1 VSCLDKMNIG
11 MADSEGDDDVSSS
24 PESPETIHT
33 GDGPPSSGGLDGLR
47 LRPLPLLARRSF
59 SGGDPLVR
67 PQRQADQITT
77 ASEREDS
84 DSDEFSYVDSTDDQS
99 EESNSAALSRDE
111 LAEEVSEY
119 LKHSMLE
126 AVYGDSLSGSR
137 TRRYEPKWP
146 VDVEHAEPPLHQ
158 PASQGE
164 ANRKFRQLFR
174 PLHGWH
180 MLPETVNTAWG
191 ARARLQH
198 ITSTLVEHRQLRNK
212 KPPPPEKRSGS
223 LLLYRNLP
231 DAAIEV
237 NVWSLI
243 NAAHLAIQ
251 QEQLYVADRRITK
264 AFSLASKLRY
274 EPLIAKCWYWRGRV
288 ADGFG
293 DRRTAADCFLEA
305 MHCNGVYQEGELLSK
320 AVVEY
325 KEDLLQVLQERVD
338 EKGEDKWSQ
347 LVGRAIRGIEPWF
360 QPARD
365 LPLHLSYS
373 SSVTTAEEMSPKDVR
388 EKNNIHTGNSPGP
401 QSPSEVQIDG
411 FLNQVPGT
419 GELAWYDK
427 RSIRPRN
434 IDWTMVTK
442 MEAEAQKPGYVQ
454 KETIYETCQGFSLS
468 FENSIRA
475 EIFTEGFDN
484 YPDLE
489 DSVAWKVLKY
499 SRIKALRRGRPE
511 RESLPQNVS
520 KASTSGL
527 TESNAESLAESPTE
541 NNDAVI
547 EQPIGSAGAIH
558 RGMPIR
564 IDTSKTDVP
573 VLPVQIHVALVRQV
587 DRVDIT
593 AEEKIAAYEQ
603 VLRNDEHFDRQR
615 KSRRRL
621 ELEEDTPEWRDD
633 INDQRAKFDQFVAQE
648 MAESGIELDHA
659 RTLVKQRN
667 RDFLLEVWGPDGS
680 RPPTPSPTRKARE
693 KKRREWHE
701 HRLQRFRA
709 ELTWLTYRRK
719 YCTYM
724 RLPVDRRELT
734 AEPIRPSS
742 AIAWLEHEHEKTAV
756 SRGRPPQSSTV
767 TTSGDQASSGTP
779 AVGTNSLPESM
790 GDTADTQGHIAIIPP
805 LRLHQPPVQISN
817 SRLDDDKRSDND
829 GVARGFNGS
838 LPSDISSKARSDLN
852 RRLGERGSR
861 EMIGSVSI
869 DVMTDAMEQARLKKE
884 EITMEQL
891 AQIAE
896 EAISMFVGRASSD
909 GSRPASGDHDADSGD
924 MSGAESFGTELGG
937 SEEDGHSDWEDD
949 DQEGDRQRTLDSTG
963 RARSSH
969 STGTVS
975 NTDKRV
981 RAFHG
986 NGPGPAPVR
995 QARTSDSTDRGH
1007 AQRQASDLGGGGDL
1021 EDVDEG
1027 EDGDWEDE
1035 EEEDETW

>member
-1 VSCLDKMNIG
+1 

-24 PESPETIHT
+24 PEPRETIHT
-33 GDGPPSSGGLDGLR
+33 GDGLPSSGGLDDLR
-47 LRPLPLLARRSF
+47 LRPLPLLTRRSF
-59 SGGDPLVR
+59 SEGDPLVR
-67 PQRQADQITT
+67 PQQQADQSTT
-77 ASEREDS
+77 ASEREDG
-84 DSDEFSYVDSTDDQS
+84 DSDEFSYVDSTDNQS

-111 LAEEVSEY
+111 LAEEVSGY

-164 ANRKFRQLFR
+164 ANSKFRQLFR

-180 MLPETVNTAWG
+180 KLPETANTAW
-191 ARARLQH
+191 ASRARLLH
-198 ITSTLVEHRQLRNK
+198 ITSTLVEHRQLRNT
-212 KPPPPEKRSGS
+212 KPPPPEKRSGN

-243 NAAHLAIQ
+243 NVAHLAIQ

-325 KEDLLQVLQERVD
+325 KEDLLQVLKERVN

-347 LVGRAIRGIEPWF
+347 LVGRAVRGIEPWF

-365 LPLHLSYS
+365 LPPRLSYS

-388 EKNNIHTGNSPGP
+388 ERNNIHTGNSSEP

-427 RSIRPRN
+427 RLIRPRN
-434 IDWTMVTK
+434 IDWTTVNK

-454 KETIYETCQGFSLS
+454 KETIYEMCQGFSLS

-489 DSVAWKVLKY
+489 HSVAWKVLKY

-527 TESNAESLAESPTE
+527 TESNADSLVESPTE
-541 NNDAVI
+541 NDDAII
-547 EQPIGSAGAIH
+547 EQPVGSAGAMH

-564 IDTSKTDVP
+564 IDTSKTDFP
-573 VLPVQIHVALVRQV
+573 VLPVQIHVALIGQA
-587 DRVDIT
+587 DRLDIT

-603 VLRNDEHFDRQR
+603 VLLNDEHFDRQR

-633 INDQRAKFDQFVAQE
+633 INDQRVNFDQFVAQE
-648 MAESGIELDHA
+648 MAEPGIELDHA
-659 RTLVKQRN
+659 RMLVKQRN
-667 RDFLLEVWGPDGS
+667 RDFLLEVWGPEGT
-680 RPPTPSPTRKARE
+680 RPPTPSPARKARE
-693 KKRREWHE
+693 KKRKYWHE
-701 HRLQRFRA
+701 HLVQQFRA

-724 RLPVDRRELT
+724 RLPADRREWT

-742 AIAWLEHEHEKTAV
+742 AIAWLEHEHEKTAA
-756 SRGRPPQSSTV
+756 SRGGPPQSSTV
-767 TTSGDQASSGTP
+767 TTSGIQASSGTP
-779 AVGTNSLPESM
+779 AVGTNSPPESM

-805 LRLHQPPVQISN
+805 FRLHQLPVQISDI
-817 SRLDDDKRSDND
+817 RLDDDKRHDND
-829 GVARGFNGS
+829 GVARGSNGS
-838 LPSDISSKARSDLN
+838 IPSDTSSKARSKLN

-869 DVMTDAMEQARLKKE
+869 DAMTDAMEQARLKNE
-884 EITMEQL
+884 EISMEQL

-896 EAISMFVGRASSD
+896 EAITMFIGRSSSD
-909 GSRPASGDHDADSGD
+909 GSRPASGDHDVDSGD
-924 MSGAESFGTELGG
+924 MSGAESFGAELGC

-949 DQEGDRQRTLDSTG
+949 DQEGDRQRTLDRTG
-963 RARSSH
+963 RSRSSH

-981 RAFHG
+981 RAFNR
-986 NGPGPAPVR
+986 NGPGPGPVC
-995 QARTSDSTDRGH
+995 QAK
-1007 AQRQASDLGGGGDL
+1007 RQASDLGGGGDL

-1035 EEEDETW
+1035 AEEDETW